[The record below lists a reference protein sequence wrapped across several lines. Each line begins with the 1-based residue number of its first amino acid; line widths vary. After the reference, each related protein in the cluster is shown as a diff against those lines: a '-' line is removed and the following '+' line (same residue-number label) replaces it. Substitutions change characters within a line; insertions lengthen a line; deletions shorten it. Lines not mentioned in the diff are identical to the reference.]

1 MEGHN
6 LAHPLTSFLIV
17 LRGSHME
24 WEVLFRIECWDF
36 HFRCDWASAQD
47 LSQIQFYSR
56 MNVDESEQSV
66 LSLLLMR

>member
-6 LAHPLTSFLIV
+6 LAHSLTSFLIV
-17 LRGSHME
+17 LRGSYME